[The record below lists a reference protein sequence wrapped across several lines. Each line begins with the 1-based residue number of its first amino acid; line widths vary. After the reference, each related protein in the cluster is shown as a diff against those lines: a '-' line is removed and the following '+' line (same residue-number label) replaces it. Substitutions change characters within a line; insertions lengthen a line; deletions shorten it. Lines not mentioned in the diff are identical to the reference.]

1 MFWVWLLAVFQVFEY
16 LHMLAH
22 NEMSWG
28 CVMAW
33 MLVFISL
40 KAPVVKAWSHS
51 GTVGTGWRLDLV
63 TVFRGGPIGAP

>member
-33 MLVFISL
+33 LLVFISL
-40 KAPVVKAWSHS
+40 KAPVVKA
-51 GTVGTGWRLDLV
+51 
-63 TVFRGGPIGAP
+63 